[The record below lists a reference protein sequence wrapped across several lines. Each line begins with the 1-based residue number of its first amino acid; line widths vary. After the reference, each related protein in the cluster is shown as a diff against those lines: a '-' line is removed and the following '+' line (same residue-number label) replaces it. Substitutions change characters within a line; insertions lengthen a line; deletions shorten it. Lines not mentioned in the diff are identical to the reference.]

1 MRPIELRSDTF
12 TLPDEAM
19 REVMHRAPL
28 GDDVWG
34 EDPSI
39 NALQEMAAARVGKE
53 AALFVP
59 SGSMANLVS
68 LMAQGERGDEYIV
81 GGDAHVFVYEAG
93 SPAVVGGLHPYTV
106 PNNADGTMDLDLVE
120 AAIRPADSHFA
131 RSRLLCLESTHNRC
145 WGSPLS
151 MDYIDEARAL
161 ADRHELKLHLDGAR
175 IFNAS
180 VALGVPVADM
190 AARADSLSFCLS
202 KGLGAPVGSLVCGS
216 REFIDRCHRLRKV
229 LGGGM
234 RQAGML
240 AAAGMYALEHNVERL
255 VADHAKAK
263 RLADGIAA
271 IEGLGTEPERVR
283 SNIVYLDLLREDLS
297 VDDLVNRCAERGL
310 LFLHETGRR
319 LRMVTHMGVDAEQV
333 EEGLGILAEAMA
345 LS

>member
-12 TLPDEAM
+12 TQPCEAM
-19 REVMHRAPL
+19 REAMHRAPL

-39 NALQEMAAARVGKE
+39 NALQEMAAERVGKE

-68 LMAQGERGDEYIV
+68 LMAQSERGDEYIV
-81 GGDAHVFVYEAG
+81 GDQAHVFFYEAG
-93 SPAVVGGLHPYTV
+93 SPSVLGGLHPYTL
-106 PNNADGTMDLDLVE
+106 PNHPDGILDLDAVE

-151 MDYIDEARAL
+151 MEYLDLARDL
-161 ADRHELKLHLDGAR
+161 ADRHELSLHLDGAR

-180 VALGVPVADM
+180 VVLGVTVADM

-216 REFIDRCHRLRKV
+216 RDFIHRCHRLRKV

-240 AAAGMYALEHNVERL
+240 AAAGMYALDHNVERL
-255 VADHAKAK
+255 AEDHAIAK
-263 RLADGIAA
+263 RLAEGIAL
-271 IEGLGTEPERVR
+271 IEGLGSEPERVR

-297 VDDLVNRCAERGL
+297 VDDLVNHCAERGL

-319 LRMVTHMGVDAEQV
+319 LRMVTHMGVNAEQV
-333 EEGLGILAEAMA
+333 EEGLRILGEVMA
-345 LS
+345 